1 MAGRAGWRG
10 EHARGK
16 PCSHRA
22 PHAASDHL
30 TSLSRSLPLCDNR
43 RCATFFSGESESFAT
58 FRAPRNA
65 APAACP
71 VADGTAVP
79 LDSDAQPNG
88 VPRKPGVVAVAR
100 AAGVSPSTVSNAFNR
115 PERLTPALRQRV
127 LRVAAEL
134 GYGGPDPAARILR
147 RGRAGAIAV
156 ILGRLIADALSDPAT
171 IQFLTGV
178 SDATDPQQLGL
189 VLVPE
194 MPYRDVPEGPA
205 VRNAAADGLIV
216 FSVPGDDP
224 IIPAVLHRHL
234 PTVIVDSPA
243 PSDIPALADG
253 RRRPALDFLTIDDVA
268 GAEAAM
274 RHLIDLGHRRI
285 GVLAFGLSTHAPA
298 GPVDIA
304 HRATATA
311 TVTKARLEGCARAL
325 AAAALDETAATIV
338 QVPFVTPDTARA
350 AAHALLDIAT
360 ELTAIFAFS
369 DRLAVAACS
378 VAQERGLAVPADL
391 SVVGFD
397 DTAPAGA
404 HLTTVHQGHR
414 DKGRLAAKRLLQ
426 TIDGQPPATP
436 ATLLPTAL
444 IVRAT
449 TGPPRVGS

>member
-1 MAGRAGWRG
+1 M
-10 EHARGK
+10 
-16 PCSHRA
+16 
-22 PHAASDHL
+22 
-30 TSLSRSLPLCDNR
+30 
-43 RCATFFSGESESFAT
+43 
-58 FRAPRNA
+58 
-65 APAACP
+65 
-71 VADGTAVP
+71 
-79 LDSDAQPNG
+79 
-88 VPRKPGVVAVAR
+88 AVAR
-100 AAGVSPSTVSNAFNR
+100 AAGVAPSTVSNAFNR
-115 PERLTPALRQRV
+115 PERLTPALRERV
-127 LRVAAEL
+127 LHVAAEL

-156 ILGRLIADALSDPAT
+156 ILGRLIADALNDPAT

-205 VRNAAADGLIV
+205 VRNDAADGLIV

-253 RRRPALDFLTIDDVA
+253 VRRRALDFLTIDDVA
-268 GAEAAM
+268 GAEGAM

-298 GPVDIA
+298 GPADIA

-325 AAAALDETAATIV
+325 AAAGLDETAATIV
-338 QVPFVTPDTARA
+338 QVPVVTPEIARTAA
-350 AAHALLDIAT
+350 NALLDAT
-360 ELTAIFAFS
+360 PDLTAIFAFS
-369 DRLAVAACS
+369 DRLAMAVCAVAR
-378 VAQERGLAVPADL
+378 ERGLAVPADL

-397 DTAPAGA
+397 DTSPAGA

-414 DKGRLAAKRLLQ
+414 DKGRLAAERLLQ
-426 TIDGQPPATP
+426 TINGQPPTTP
-436 ATLLPTAL
+436 AALLPTEL

-449 TGPPRVGS
+449 TGPPGSSGQRR